1 MLLEKLERFKWDDVV
16 AELTARAPTLH
27 SVLKMCV
34 EVKRRARRPHK
45 RSYRNSDVAV
55 MGVCASVI
63 LRHKNHHM
71 NALQNI
77 ISLLL
82 HRGHAGKQVIH
93 MLINSC
99 SIYSSTCVL
108 TI

>member
-1 MLLEKLERFKWDDVV
+1 MLLEKLERFKWDDVA

-34 EVKRRARRPHK
+34 EVKRRARP

-55 MGVCASVI
+55 MGVRASVL
-63 LRHKNHHM
+63 LRHKNQHM

-82 HRGHAGKQVIH
+82 HHGHAGKQVIH
-93 MLINSC
+93 MLINSF
-99 SIYSSTCVL
+99 
-108 TI
+108 TIIQ